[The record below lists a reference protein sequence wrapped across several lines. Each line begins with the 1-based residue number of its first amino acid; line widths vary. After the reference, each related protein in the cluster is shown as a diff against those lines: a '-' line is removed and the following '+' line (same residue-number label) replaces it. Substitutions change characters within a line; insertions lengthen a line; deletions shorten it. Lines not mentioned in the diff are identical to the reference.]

1 VDQPLTVSRDGHI
14 AVLTIDRP
22 EKRNAMTAAM
32 WAALPGVLAPLAGDP
47 AVRALVVTGAGP
59 GFCAGADISDLLG
72 GADPDDPMAE
82 VRRVIL
88 AAQAALREFPK
99 PTIAMIR
106 GHCIGGGVEI
116 AASCDLRF
124 ADPTGVF
131 GVTPAKVGIV
141 YPPASTKS
149 LIDLVG
155 PSMTKYLLLSG
166 ESIDAPTALRTG
178 LVDRLVAPDEL
189 EPEVRRFADV
199 LASRSAGHSPPAAT
213 ARPRWPG
220 GTGRRSPAASS
231 PKGLPRSP
239 NGGPRASVGKA
250 EQRIRFRAA
259 RGTGTTGLRRSS
271 RRVGTDAAPG
281 PLTSGRKRLSHPS
294 ADGTVAV
301 RHVWRNGHGVAPHP
315 TTNHAEED
323 R

>member
-1 VDQPLTVSRDGHI
+1 VDQPLTVSRDGHV

-82 VRRVIL
+82 VRRDNL

-166 ESIDAPTALRTG
+166 ELIDAPTALRTG
-178 LVDRLVAPDEL
+178 LVDRLIAADEL

-199 LASRSAGHSPPAAT
+199 LASRSALSQAAT
-213 ARPRWPG
+213 KEVVAALAAGRDGEAAVARWYRETITRG
-220 GTGRRSPAASS
+220 E
-231 PKGLPRSP
+231 L
-239 NGGPRASVGKA
+239 A
-250 EQRIRFRAA
+250 E
-259 RGTGTTGLRRSS
+259 
-271 RRVGTDAAPG
+271 
-281 PLTSGRKRLSHPS
+281 
-294 ADGTVAV
+294 
-301 RHVWRNGHGVAPHP
+301 GVAAF
-315 TTNHAEED
+315 AE
-323 R
+323 RRPPRFGW